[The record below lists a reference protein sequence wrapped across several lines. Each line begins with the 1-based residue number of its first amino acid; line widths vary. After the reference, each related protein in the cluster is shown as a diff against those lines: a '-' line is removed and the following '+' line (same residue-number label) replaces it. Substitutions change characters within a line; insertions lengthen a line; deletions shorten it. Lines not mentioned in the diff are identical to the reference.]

1 MTNTVPTAEC
11 RFCLETDGLENLISP
26 CLCRGS
32 SKYVHNDCLMRWYTT
47 EPARGTRCNTCLT
60 EYDRQDSHS
69 IEFIHFPHIFISVK
83 INHPLFSL
91 LLIHWI
97 LILTFNTLRPI
108 LFFADSSAFYIWYQM
123 INHLFVFYELSGLI
137 YKVKNK
143 LMYVRVWLAHDRVML
158 FFLHSYLLATL
169 PDTSWV
175 GGVAAEYCTCLYFYT
190 HYKILEAINRNYTFR
205 FLSR

>member
-1 MTNTVPTAEC
+1 MTNTAPTAEC
-11 RFCLETDGLENLISP
+11 RFCLEIDELENLLSP
-26 CLCRGS
+26 CLCNGS

-60 EYDRQDSHS
+60 VYDRQGSHS
-69 IEFIHFPHIFISVK
+69 IEFIYFPHVIIVGRM
-83 INHPLFSL
+83 NYPLLLSL
-91 LLIHWI
+91 LVHWI
-97 LILTFNTLRPI
+97 LILTFNTTRPI
-108 LFFADSSAFYIWYQM
+108 FFVSSTAFYSSYQV
-123 INHLFVFYELSGLI
+123 INHLFIFYELSGLI

-143 LMYVRVWLAHDRVML
+143 VMYARMWLTHDRVML

-169 PDTSWV
+169 PETPWV

-190 HYKILEAINRNYTFR
+190 HYKILEEINRNYTFR

>member
-1 MTNTVPTAEC
+1 MTNTAPTAEC
-11 RFCLETDGLENLISP
+11 RFCLETDALENLLAP
-26 CLCRGS
+26 CLCNGS

-60 EYDRQDSHS
+60 VYDRQGSHS
-69 IEFIHFPHIFISVK
+69 IEFIYFPHICIAVK
-83 INHPLFSL
+83 MNHPLLSL
-91 LLIHWI
+91 MLFHWI
-97 LILTFNTLRPI
+97 LILTFNTIKPI
-108 LFFADSSAFYIWYQM
+108 LLFVDSSAFYNWYQI

-143 LMYVRVWLAHDRVML
+143 VMYVSMWLTHDRVML

-169 PDTSWV
+169 PETAWI
-175 GGVAAEYCTCLYFYT
+175 GGVAAEYCLCLYFYT
-190 HYKILEAINRNYTFR
+190 HYKILEEINRCYTFR